1 MREILEVI
9 GDRRPSS
16 PPPPSTSLS
25 YDILFNMWSV
35 PPGAGALWHLSTAH
49 RRFRAKLITVRIRDY
64 SLLFNT
70 DCVDVHFT
78 SLRRS
83 VWPGDESLFK
93 RNAVLKGKK
102 KKFFFSTFDMRLK
115 RSCARNV
122 IWRRFTVLRCSTH
135 VLVFTGTLEMSAYSF
150 LRINIMKEIINQAL
164 GVCVGHQPVLIKP
177 LQTTE
182 VYLLQKSRE
191 GLDGRI
197 YGGTLRIQRLD
208 KIWWHLNDSD
218 SSDCI

>member
-9 GDRRPSS
+9 SDRRPA
-16 PPPPSTSLS
+16 PPPPSPSLS
-25 YDILFNMWSV
+25 CDILLNMWSV

-49 RRFRAKLITVRIRDY
+49 RRFRAKLITVCIRDY

-78 SLRRS
+78 SLCRS

-102 KKFFFSTFDMRLK
+102 TFDMPLK
-115 RSCARNV
+115 RSCAGDV
-122 IWRRFTVLRCSTH
+122 MWRRFTVLHCSTH

-150 LRINIMKEIINQAL
+150 LRINIMKEIINEAL
-164 GVCVGHQPVLIKP
+164 LVCVGCQPV
-177 LQTTE
+177 
-182 VYLLQKSRE
+182 
-191 GLDGRI
+191 
-197 YGGTLRIQRLD
+197 
-208 KIWWHLNDSD
+208 
-218 SSDCI
+218 